1 MFKYVLDKQVK
12 MRSQSKELVGLD
24 LKLRQHKDEV
34 LKSHLQ
40 TVKDYLSQLKA
51 KEKPAAQT

>member
-24 LKLRQHKDEV
+24 LKLRKYKTEV
-34 LKSHLQ
+34 MKSHLQ
-40 TVKDYLSQLKA
+40 TVKDYRSELRA
-51 KEKPAAQT
+51 NNR